1 MAKIEQ
7 GGLMKHHSKINQA
20 LLCLFLFFLLIHD
33 LSAQNPGKTWETF
46 KTPEQAGWSSEKLK
60 EIYNNHNIAALLI
73 IYNGKAAAAFGNI
86 QRRYKCHS
94 VRKSFISAL
103 YGIHVD
109 NGNIDPNKTLNQL
122 NIEEITPLTE
132 TEKEAQIKDLLK
144 ARSGVF
150 LPAGAETEDQKRNRP
165 KRESHKHNTS
175 WFYNNWDF
183 NVLGTIFEKETK
195 TNIFVDFY
203 NRIAKPL
210 QMEDFRVIDGTH
222 DYSERETSI
231 HPSYPFKVSARDM
244 ARFGQLYL
252 QKGKWNGKQIL
263 SEKWIEKSVTPYST
277 VTNEGPEYDGYGYL
291 WWTKENF
298 NGSKMY
304 FASGVGGQYI
314 GVFPSENIVI
324 VMRGDTYTGNS
335 IRDRYNAVKKIFKAR
350 VLKPKKN
357 PEFIPLHSLPK
368 IKTIKLT
375 PQQRKKY
382 IGEYKGEY
390 INVFNLRYHKGKD
403 HTFFIMDK
411 NGELILERYDYFYH
425 FRLLPLSE
433 KKFFVE
439 DLELFLI
446 FEFDDTGVPKH
457 PVFFKTEETAK
468 LYYTIVNKGISAGIN
483 QFEAVKNNIKDQ
495 FDLKFLAYNLRL
507 IDKHDDAVE
516 VLKLN
521 VLRFPQ
527 SVANHREFR
536 KYFLKHKDI
545 KTLSNIYAKMLN
557 RLKKGK
563 KDYEIVQWFSQWIK
577 ARAFPIRFSN
587 EELNRYIGNYGP
599 RRIIIKNGDLYYYRS
614 DRRTPRE
621 YRLLKAYENT
631 FILDDDYPD
640 VFRLKFVMDKN
651 NKAAK
656 IIGLYIDGSSNESI
670 RDN

>member
-1 MAKIEQ
+1 MKRYKKIHQ
-7 GGLMKHHSKINQA
+7 
-20 LLCLFLFFLLIHD
+20 LLLYCFLFFFLIIEVF
-33 LSAQNPGKTWETF
+33 AQNVGKTWEKF
-46 KTPEQAGWSSEKLK
+46 KTPKQAGWSSEKLK
-60 EIYNNHNIAALLI
+60 EIYNGHNLSALLI
-73 IYNGKAAAAFGNI
+73 IYNGKVAAALGNI

-109 NGNIDPNKTLNQL
+109 NGDIDLNKTLKEL

-144 ARSGVF
+144 ARSGIF
-150 LPAGAETEDQKRNRP
+150 LPAGAETEYQRRSRP
-165 KRESHKHNTS
+165 KRESHKHNTF

-195 TNIFVDFY
+195 TDIFADFY

-210 QMEDFRVIDGTH
+210 QMEDFRVMDGTH

-231 HPSYPFKVSARDM
+231 HPSYPFKMSARDM

-263 SEKWIEKSVTPYST
+263 SEKWIEESVTPYSK
-277 VTNEGPEYDGYGYL
+277 VSNWGPEYDGYGYL

-304 FASGVGGQYI
+304 LASGVGGQYI
-314 GVFPSENIVI
+314 GVFLAENVVI
-324 VMRGDTYTGNS
+324 IMRGDTNTRKF
-335 IRDRYNAVKKIFKAR
+335 IRNRYDAVKKIFKAR
-350 VLKPKKN
+350 ILKPKKN
-357 PEFIPLHSLPK
+357 PEFIPLSCAPE

-382 IGEYKGEY
+382 TGEYKGEY
-390 INVFNLRYHKGKD
+390 INLYGSKYHQGKD

-411 NGELILERYDYFYH
+411 NGELIIERYNYFYH

-446 FEFDDTGVPKH
+446 FEFNQKGVPEH
-457 PVFFKTEETAK
+457 PVFFKTEETEK
-468 LYYTIVNKGISAGIN
+468 LYYTIVNKGISAGVN
-483 QFEAVKNNIKDQ
+483 QFEAMKENIEDE

-507 IDKHDDAVE
+507 TDKQSEAIE

-527 SVANHREFR
+527 SIANHRELR
-536 KYFLKHKDI
+536 KSFLKHNDLKS
-545 KTLSNIYAKMLN
+545 LSTVYSKMLKS
-557 RLKKGK
+557 LKNGQ
-563 KDYEIVQWFSQWIK
+563 KDYGNVKWFAQWIK
-577 ARAFPIRFSN
+577 ARAFPITLSN
-587 EELNRYIGNYGP
+587 EEVRWYTGKYGP
-599 RRIIIKNGDLYYYRS
+599 RYIIHKNGDLYYYRD
-614 DRRTPRE
+614 DRVPVRE
-621 YRLLKAYENT
+621 YRLLKAYGNT

-640 VFRLKFVMDKN
+640 VFRLKFVMGKN
-651 NKAAK
+651 NKATK
-656 IIGLYIDGSSNESI
+656 VIGLSIDGSRNESI

>member
-1 MAKIEQ
+1 
-7 GGLMKHHSKINQA
+7 MKRHFKINQA
-20 LLCLFLFFLLIHD
+20 LLCFFLFFFLIGD
-33 LSAQNPGKTWETF
+33 LFAQNPGKAWEKF

-60 EIYNNHNIAALLI
+60 EIYNDHNISALLI

-94 VRKSFISAL
+94 VRKSFLSAL

-109 NGNIDPNKTLNQL
+109 NGDINLNKTLNEL

-144 ARSGVF
+144 ARSGIF
-150 LPAGAETEDQKRNRP
+150 LPAGAETEDQRRNRP
-165 KRESHKHNTS
+165 TRESHKHNTF

-195 TNIFVDFY
+195 TDIFVDFY

-210 QMEDFRVIDGTH
+210 QMEDFRVMDGTH
-222 DYSERETSI
+222 DYFERETSI
-231 HPSYPFKVSARDM
+231 HPSYPFKMSGRDM

-263 SEKWIEKSVTPYST
+263 SEKWIEESATPYST
-277 VTNEGPEYDGYGYL
+277 VSNWGPEYEGYGYL

-304 FASGVGGQYI
+304 LASGVGGQYI
-314 GVFPSENIVI
+314 GVFPAENVVI
-324 VMRGDTYTGNS
+324 VMRGDTYTGQF
-335 IRDRYNAVKKIFKAR
+335 IRERYDAVKKIFEAKI
-350 VLKPKKN
+350 LKPKKN
-357 PEFIPLHSLPK
+357 PEFIPLLSLPK
-368 IKTIKLT
+368 IETIKLT

-390 INVFNLRYHKGKD
+390 INVYNSRYHKGKD
-403 HTFFIMDK
+403 HTFFIMEK

-425 FRLLPLSE
+425 FRLLPISE
-433 KKFFVE
+433 TKFFVE
-439 DLELFLI
+439 DLELLLI
-446 FEFDDTGVPKH
+446 FELDEKGVPKH

-468 LYYTIVNKGISAGIN
+468 LYYTIVNKGISAGVN
-483 QFEAVKNNIKDQ
+483 QFEAVMKNIKDA
-495 FDLKFLAYNLRL
+495 FDLKFLAYDLRL
-507 IDKHDDAVE
+507 MDKQIEAVE

-521 VLRFPQ
+521 VLRFPW

-536 KYFLKHKDI
+536 EHFLKHNDI
-545 KTLSNIYAKMLN
+545 KALSDIYVKMLN

-563 KDYEIVQWFSQWIK
+563 KGYEIVQWFSQWIK
-577 ARAFPIRFSN
+577 ARAFPIKLSN
-587 EELNRYIGNYGP
+587 EELSRYIGKYGP
-599 RRIIIKNGDLYYYRS
+599 RRIIIKNGDLYYYRD
-614 DRRTPRE
+614 DREIIRE
-621 YRLLKAYENT
+621 YRLLKVYENT

-640 VFRLKFVMDKN
+640 VFRLRFVMGKN
-651 NKAAK
+651 NQAAK
-656 IIGLYIDGSSNESI
+656 VIGLDIDGSTNESI